1 MKISTIHKISLLL
14 DPKKRSLKMFEDDE
28 ERKDIKQLLLNE
40 MKLYDQIETIEP
52 PLKRLKTILTSIQLS
67 DQFNDESEE
76 EDSISNTREEYEQYF
91 NSKFNSEE
99 TENLL
104 KFWYLNSKKFPI
116 LYKIALKYLCVP
128 ATEFESERNFSTV
141 GRVCESRRSNLSHQN
156 IDYIVFI
163 KII

>member
-67 DQFNDESEE
+67 DQFNGESEE

-91 NSKFNSEE
+91 N
-99 TENLL
+99 
-104 KFWYLNSKKFPI
+104 
-116 LYKIALKYLCVP
+116 
-128 ATEFESERNFSTV
+128 
-141 GRVCESRRSNLSHQN
+141 
-156 IDYIVFI
+156 
-163 KII
+163 